1 MSAHT
6 ASEPSVLHLV
16 ARLNVGGPAIQVI
29 PLVDELRTRGFGA
42 DVAHGALAPGE
53 ASMTYLADA
62 RGLETIL
69 VPHLQRS
76 VGLHDA
82 LALRAIMRLLRERR
96 PDILHTHTAKA
107 GALGR
112 VAARMLGSRGPRAVV
127 HTYHGHV
134 FSGYF
139 SPRKTRAIVAIE
151 GRLARYATRILT
163 VSDEIGDDIVSHG
176 VAPRSKVQT
185 MLLGLEL
192 DTFDL
197 EPALR
202 GAARSEL
209 RGELAIGADEQV
221 VTIVARLAPIKRV
234 DRFLRVAGLV
244 QRPGVRYVVV
254 GDGELGAA
262 LRQSPEARALGDSV
276 IFAGFRR
283 DMAAVCAASDIIVQ
297 TSDNEGTP
305 VSLIEAGAAGLPSVS
320 TAVGGVRTVVEDGV
334 TGYLRAAGD
343 DQGLADAIGALLD
356 NPARAWQM
364 GVQARERCRALFSL
378 ERLVDDSVELYR
390 SLLETAPAGRA

>member
-1 MSAHT
+1 VIRT
-6 ASEPSVLHLV
+6 PSVLHLV

-29 PLVDELRTRGFGA
+29 PLVDELRARGYAA
-42 DVAHGALAPGE
+42 DVAHGQLGPGE
-53 ASMTYLADA
+53 ASMTYLADT

-69 VPHLQRS
+69 VPQLRRA
-76 VGLHDA
+76 VGPHDA
-82 LALRAIMRLLRERR
+82 IALREIMRLLRARR

-112 VAARMLGSRGPRAVV
+112 VAAHLLRGNGPRAVV

-139 SPRKTRAIVAIE
+139 SPARTRAIVAIE

-176 VAPRSKVQT
+176 IAPRAKVQT

-192 DTFDL
+192 DAYDL
-197 EPALR
+197 EPAA
-202 GAARSEL
+202 GAAARSALRDEL
-209 RGELAIGADEQV
+209 GIGAAEQV
-221 VTIVARLAPIKRV
+221 VTIVARLVPIKRV
-234 DRFLRVAGLV
+234 DRFLRVAALV
-244 QRPGVRYVVV
+244 RRPGVRYLIV
-254 GDGELGAA
+254 GDGDQGDQ
-262 LRQSPEARALGDSV
+262 LRASAEVRMLGDSV

-283 DMAAVCAASDIIVQ
+283 DMPAVCAASDIVVQ

-305 VSLIEAGAAGLPSVS
+305 VSLIEAGAAGLPCVS
-320 TAVGGVRTVVEDGV
+320 TDVGGVRTVVEDGV
-334 TGYLRAAGD
+334 TGHLRAPDD

-356 NPARAWQM
+356 DPAGARSM
-364 GVQARERCRALFSL
+364 GERARERCRASFSL
-378 ERLVDDSVELYR
+378 ERLVDDSVELYG
-390 SLLETAPAGRA
+390 SLLEAAVTVSRRRSR

>member
-1 MSAHT
+1 
-6 ASEPSVLHLV
+6 VLHLV

-29 PLVDELRTRGFGA
+29 PLVDELRARGYTA
-42 DVAHGALAPGE
+42 DVAHGQLGPGE

-69 VPHLQRS
+69 VPQLRRA
-76 VGLHDA
+76 VGPHDA
-82 LALRAIMRLLRERR
+82 IALREIMRLLRARR

-112 VAARMLGSRGPRAVV
+112 VAAHLLRRNGPRAVV

-139 SPRKTRAIVAIE
+139 SPARTRAIVAIE

-176 VAPRSKVQT
+176 IAPRAKVQT

-192 DTFDL
+192 DAYDH
-197 EPALR
+197 EPAA
-202 GAARSEL
+202 GAAARSALRDEL
-209 RGELAIGADEQV
+209 GIGAAEQV
-221 VTIVARLAPIKRV
+221 VTIVARLVPIKRV
-234 DRFLRVAGLV
+234 DRFLRVAALV
-244 QRPGVRYVVV
+244 RRPGVRYLIV
-254 GDGELGAA
+254 GDGDQGDQ
-262 LRQSPEARALGDSV
+262 LRASAEVRMLGDSV

-283 DMAAVCAASDIIVQ
+283 DMPAVCAASDIVVQ

-305 VSLIEAGAAGLPSVS
+305 VSLIEAGAAGLPCVS
-320 TAVGGVRTVVEDGV
+320 TDVGGVRTVVEDGV
-334 TGYLRAAGD
+334 TGHLRAPDD

-356 NPARAWQM
+356 DPAGARRM
-364 GVQARERCRALFSL
+364 GERARERCRASFSL
-378 ERLVDDSVELYR
+378 ERLVDDSVELYG
-390 SLLETAPAGRA
+390 SLLEAAVTVSRRRSR

>member
-1 MSAHT
+1 VTSPA
-6 ASEPSVLHLV
+6 SVLHLV

-29 PLVDELRTRGFGA
+29 PLVHALRRRGIRA
-42 DVAHGALAPGE
+42 DVAHGQLAEGE

-62 RGLETIL
+62 RGLDTIL
-69 VPHLQRS
+69 VPHLQRA
-76 VGLHDA
+76 VGPHDA
-82 LALRAIMRLLRERR
+82 FALREIVRLLRARR
-96 PDILHTHTAKA
+96 PDVLHTHTAKA

-112 VAARMLGSRGPRAVV
+112 VAARMLGDRGPRALV

-139 SPRKTRAIVAIE
+139 SPARTRAIVAVE
-151 GRLARYATRILT
+151 RRLARYATRILT

-176 VAPRSKVQT
+176 VAACSKVQT

-192 DTFDL
+192 DAFDL
-197 EPALR
+197 APTAR
-202 GAARSEL
+202 AAARAAFREEL
-209 RGELAIGADEQV
+209 GIGGHEQV

-234 DRFLRVAGLV
+234 DRFLRVASLV
-244 QRPGVRYVVV
+244 RRPGVRYVIV
-254 GDGELGAA
+254 GDGEQGAQ
-262 LRQSPEARALGDSV
+262 LRSSPEARALGDDV

-283 DMAAVCAASDIIVQ
+283 DMAAVCAASDIMVQ

-320 TAVGGVRTVVEDGV
+320 TDVGGVRTVIADGE

-356 NPARAWQM
+356 DRAQARQM
-364 GVQARERCRALFSL
+364 GAAARRRCRASFSL
-378 ERLVDDSVELYR
+378 DRLVDDSVELYR
-390 SLLETAPAGRA
+390 SLLVAAPRC

>member
-1 MSAHT
+1 VIGK
-6 ASEPSVLHLV
+6 PSVLHLV

-29 PLVDELRTRGFGA
+29 PLVDELRRRGYNA
-42 DVAHGALAPGE
+42 DVAHGQLGPGE

-69 VPHLQRS
+69 VPHLRRA
-76 VGLHDA
+76 VGPHDA
-82 LALRAIMRLLRERR
+82 IALREIMRLLRAHR
-96 PDILHTHTAKA
+96 PDVLHTHTAKA

-112 VAARMLGSRGPRAVV
+112 VAARLLRGNGPHAVV

-139 SPRKTRAIVAIE
+139 SPTRTRAIVVIE

-176 VAPRSKVQT
+176 IAPRAKVQT

-192 DTFDL
+192 DAYDL
-197 EPALR
+197 EPAAR
-202 GAARSEL
+202 EAARRAFRDEL
-209 RGELAIGADEQV
+209 GIGTDERV
-221 VTIVARLAPIKRV
+221 VTIVARLVPIKRV
-234 DRFLRVAGLV
+234 DRFLRVAALV

-254 GDGELGAA
+254 GDGDQGDQ
-262 LRQSPEARALGDSV
+262 LRGSPEALALGDAV

-283 DMAAVCAASDIIVQ
+283 DMPAVCAASDIVVQ

-320 TAVGGVRTVVEDGV
+320 TDVGGVRTVVEDGV
-334 TGYLRAAGD
+334 TGQLRAADD
-343 DQGLADAIGALLD
+343 DQGLADALRALLD
-356 NPARAWQM
+356 DPSRASQM
-364 GVQARERCRALFSL
+364 GERARVRCRASFSL
-378 ERLVDDSVELYR
+378 GRLVDDSVELYS
-390 SLLETAPAGRA
+390 SLLESRPARP

>member
-1 MSAHT
+1 VSART
-6 ASEPSVLHLV
+6 RGEPSVLHLV

-29 PLVDELRTRGFGA
+29 PLVDELRKRGFAA

-53 ASMTYLADA
+53 ASMTYLADE
-62 RGLETIL
+62 RGLETML
-69 VPHLQRS
+69 VPQLQRS
-76 VGLHDA
+76 VGPHDA
-82 LALRAIMRLLRERR
+82 LALRSIVRLLRERR
-96 PDILHTHTAKA
+96 PDVLHTHTAKA

-112 VAARMLGSRGPRAVV
+112 TAARLLGRRGPRVVV

-139 SPRKTRAIVAIE
+139 SPAKTRLIVTIE
-151 GRLARYATRILT
+151 GRLARFATRILT

-192 DTFDL
+192 DAFDL
-197 EPALR
+197 DP
-202 GAARSEL
+202 AARSAARSAFRDEL
-209 RGELAIGADEQV
+209 GIGAGEHV

-234 DRFLRVAGLV
+234 DRFLRVASLV

-254 GDGELGAA
+254 GDGDQGAT
-262 LRQSPEARALGDSV
+262 LRASAETRALGESV

-283 DMAAVCAASDIIVQ
+283 DMAAVCAGSDIVVQ

-305 VSLIEAGAAGLPSVS
+305 VSLIEAGAAGLPCVS
-320 TAVGGVRTVVEDGV
+320 TDVGGVRTVVEDGL
-334 TGYLRAAGD
+334 TGYLRAADD

-356 NPARAWQM
+356 DPARARQM
-364 GVQARERCRALFSL
+364 GARARERCRAMFSL
-378 ERLVDDSVELYR
+378 DRLVDDSVELYR
-390 SLLETAPAGRA
+390 SLLEAAPARR

>member
-1 MSAHT
+1 VTDAR
-6 ASEPSVLHLV
+6 ASWSVLHLV

-29 PLVDELRTRGFGA
+29 PLVDELRARGYTA
-42 DVAHGALAPGE
+42 DVAHGQLGPGE

-69 VPHLQRS
+69 VPHLRRA
-76 VGLHDA
+76 VGPHDA
-82 LALRAIMRLLRERR
+82 IALREIMQLLRTRR
-96 PDILHTHTAKA
+96 PDVLHTHTAKA

-112 VAARMLGSRGPRAVV
+112 VAAHLLRRNGPRAIV

-139 SPRKTRAIVAIE
+139 SPARTRAIVAIE

-176 VAPRSKVQT
+176 VAPRAKVQT

-192 DTFDL
+192 DAYDL
-197 EPALR
+197 EPAARAAVRTALR
-202 GAARSEL
+202 DEL
-209 RGELAIGADEQV
+209 GIGADERV
-221 VTIVARLAPIKRV
+221 VTIVARLVPIKRV
-234 DRFLRVAGLV
+234 DRFLRVAALV
-244 QRPGVRYVVV
+244 QRRGVRYLIV
-254 GDGELGAA
+254 GDGDQGDELRA
-262 LRQSPEARALGDSV
+262 SPDARALGDAA

-283 DMAAVCAASDIIVQ
+283 DMPAVCAASDIVVQ

-320 TAVGGVRTVVEDGV
+320 TDVGGVRTVVEDGV
-334 TGYLRAAGD
+334 TGHLRAADD

-356 NPARAWQM
+356 DPAGARRI
-364 GVQARERCRALFSL
+364 GERARERCRASFSL
-378 ERLVDDSVELYR
+378 ERLVDDSVELYG
-390 SLLETAPAGRA
+390 SLLEAAPARRR

>member
-1 MSAHT
+1 
-6 ASEPSVLHLV
+6 
-16 ARLNVGGPAIQVI
+16 VI
-29 PLVDELRTRGFGA
+29 PLVHALRGRGLRA
-42 DVAHGALAPGE
+42 DVAHGRLAAGE

-62 RGLETIL
+62 RGVETIL

-76 VGLHDA
+76 VGPHDA
-82 LALRAIMRLLRERR
+82 LALREIMRLLRARR
-96 PDILHTHTAKA
+96 PDVLHTHTAKA

-112 VAARMLGSRGPRAVV
+112 VAARMLGDRGPRAVV

-139 SPRKTRAIVAIE
+139 SPAKTRVIVAIE

-192 DTFDL
+192 DGFDL
-197 EPALR
+197 EPEAR
-202 GAARSEL
+202 GAARAAVRAEL
-209 RGELAIGADEQV
+209 GVGEHEQV

-234 DRFLRVAGLV
+234 DRFLRVASLV
-244 QRPGVRYVVV
+244 RRPGVRYVIV
-254 GDGELGAA
+254 GDGDQGAQ
-262 LRQSPEARALGDSV
+262 LRDSPEARALGDGV

-283 DMAAVCAASDIIVQ
+283 DMAAVCAASDIMVQ

-320 TAVGGVRTVVEDGV
+320 TDVGGVRTVIADGE
-334 TGYLRAAGD
+334 TGYLRAADD

-356 NPARAWQM
+356 NPARALQM
-364 GVQARERCRALFSL
+364 GMSARARCRASFSL

-390 SLLETAPAGRA
+390 SLLDAPPRRA